1 MQGENNARF
10 VRVEKVPCELVVA
23 GFVNEYSQYLEQ
35 VRGDGGK
42 FRSTCY
48 MVLRITSWLMILVG
62 VFTIMFGPE
71 TLSYSSQTGPTFL
84 QFIQIYPGAI
94 VSIGALLF
102 VISKFFDCS
111 SSATPLTPERFLLAF
126 YELQLPEG
134 QGISIAHVQGSRFQI
149 TRG

>member
-1 MQGENNARF
+1 MQGENDVRF

-35 VRGDGGK
+35 ERGVERTS
-42 FRSTCY
+42 RSTCY
-48 MVLRITSWLMILVG
+48 MLLRVTSWLMILVG

-84 QFIQIYPGAI
+84 QLIQIYPGAI

-102 VISKFFDCS
+102 VISKFFDCTHS
-111 SSATPLTPERFLLAF
+111 GTPLTPERFLLVF
-126 YELQLPEG
+126 YELQLPEEP
-134 QGISIAHVQGSRFQI
+134 GISIAYVQGSRFQI
-149 TRG
+149 TRD